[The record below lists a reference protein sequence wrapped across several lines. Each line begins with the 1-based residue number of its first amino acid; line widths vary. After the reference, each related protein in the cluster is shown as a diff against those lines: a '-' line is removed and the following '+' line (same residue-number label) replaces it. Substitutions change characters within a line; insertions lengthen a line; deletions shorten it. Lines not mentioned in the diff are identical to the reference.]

1 MLTLEE
7 ISLKYHISKRTLETN
22 VSILKEEYVKSG
34 KMIYNGQKWLI
45 STDIIKAITQRKYAK
60 HIVNYD
66 NGLIVDN
73 VDLKGLVNEKDLKTF
88 LTIAPKQIHST
99 RKIEGIVKT
108 VFDYLHT
115 NSTENEP
122 TIYIYS
128 HERNSDYLNERGN
141 QGYHIHAVSTATYS
155 PTHKE
160 NIYNILTDI
169 LPSDKIHATHTVQVV
184 PYVLGLGIGAVNYT
198 LKEATHTGAYIQ

>member
-7 ISLKYHISKRTLETN
+7 ISLKYHVSKRTLESN

-45 STDIIKAITQRKYAK
+45 STDIIKAITERKYAK
-60 HIVNYD
+60 HLVNYD

-73 VDLKGLVNEKDLKTF
+73 VDLKGLCKEKDLKTF
-88 LTIAPKQIHST
+88 LTIAPKQIH
-99 RKIEGIVKT
+99 IVKT
-108 VFDYLHT
+108 VFDYLHS

-155 PTHKE
+155 PKHQQ

-169 LPSDKIHATHTVQVV
+169 LPLDKIHPTHTVQVV